1 MIVANAAD
9 SQVVLGIATDDGAIT
24 PSSSSST

>member
-1 MIVANAAD
+1 MIVANADD

-24 PSSSSST
+24 PSGSSST

>member
-1 MIVANAAD
+1 MVVANADD
-9 SQVVLGIATDDGAIT
+9 SQVVLGTATDDGAIT